1 MKQTIAQA
9 IANAISARKNCWESN
24 NKEWFARWNDRA
36 LMLVR
41 DYLPSG
47 SGIDCGT
54 ALDLDKSSDNAL
66 RFTFSF
72 HHMDENGFYCGW
84 TEHKLI
90 VKPSFSGVSLH
101 ITGPDRNEIKEYLY
115 QIYECAL
122 SQEAPNLIA
131 QLYRITKQKDNE
143 AADAEGTL
151 EAFELEEVAA

>member
-9 IANAISARKNCWESN
+9 IASAIVARANCWESG
-24 NKEWFARWNDRA
+24 NKEWFQRWEDRA
-36 LMLVR
+36 LNLVR

-54 ALDLDKSSDNAL
+54 TLDLDGSNGNAL

-90 VKPSFSGVSLH
+90 VKPSFSGLSLH
-101 ITGPDRNEIKEYLY
+101 ITGPDRNQIKEYLY
-115 QIYECAL
+115 ELYDSAL
-122 SQEAPNLIA
+122 SQEAP
-131 QLYRITKQKDNE
+131 
-143 AADAEGTL
+143 
-151 EAFELEEVAA
+151 ELTA